1 MTNFKSFIDGEIIVE
16 ITGTEDAKIFYD
28 FLKSHFASEMSLRW
42 AGTTKITL
50 DNIYINGSGS
60 NCISVMKRSPFTRGL
75 YRGSKGA
82 WIDEMHESGKER
94 IFMSVSDFVS
104 EISDT
109 DFTIPDI
116 LAVLEESEG

>member
-28 FLKSHFASEMSLRW
+28 FLKDHFTSETSLLW
-42 AGTTKITL
+42 AGTTKITPG
-50 DNIYINGSGS
+50 NIYNNGS
-60 NCISVMKRSPFTRGL
+60 NTNYMSVMKRPPFARGL
-75 YRGSKGA
+75 YRGSRGA
-82 WIDEMHESGKER
+82 WIDEIHESKKER